1 MTHRSQASRLRTLQ
15 VTACLLLGSG
25 VSPVGQPAA
34 RGADSSEIT
43 AVSSVASEGYVRAKR
58 SDGSFKPETYAFGEG
73 GNWGGTM
80 RDNTADS
87 LNFMG
92 VAQTMAGPLA
102 SQNYMPTREPKNAN
116 LLIMVYWGTTAGTK
130 GASDSAEYQ
139 RLQESQ
145 VQSGTQPTPP
155 PPANAAMAAA
165 TAGARAGAQAAAIQR
180 DVANQGFNSAMA
192 TVAMEDKV
200 RGQADAQNAQ
210 LMGYDS
216 ELAATQGLEGTALHY
231 RRDELLSEIEDNR
244 YFVVLMAYDF
254 QLVWKEKKHKL
265 LWVTRISIRQRGND
279 FGKTLPAMLRYAS
292 QYFGQDTHGLIRK
305 PLPEGHVEVGE
316 PRSIGIVPDK

>member
-1 MTHRSQASRLRTLQ
+1 
-15 VTACLLLGSG
+15 
-25 VSPVGQPAA
+25 
-34 RGADSSEIT
+34 
-43 AVSSVASEGYVRAKR
+43 
-58 SDGSFKPETYAFGEG
+58 
-73 GNWGGTM
+73 
-80 RDNTADS
+80 
-87 LNFMG
+87 
-92 VAQTMAGPLA
+92 
-102 SQNYMPTREPKNAN
+102 
-116 LLIMVYWGTTAGTK
+116 
-130 GASDSAEYQ
+130 
-139 RLQESQ
+139 
-145 VQSGTQPTPP
+145 
-155 PPANAAMAAA
+155 
-165 TAGARAGAQAAAIQR
+165 
-180 DVANQGFNSAMA
+180 VANQGFNSAMA
-192 TVAMEDKV
+192 TVAMEDKL

-292 QYFGQDTHGLIRK
+292 QYFGQDSHGLIRK